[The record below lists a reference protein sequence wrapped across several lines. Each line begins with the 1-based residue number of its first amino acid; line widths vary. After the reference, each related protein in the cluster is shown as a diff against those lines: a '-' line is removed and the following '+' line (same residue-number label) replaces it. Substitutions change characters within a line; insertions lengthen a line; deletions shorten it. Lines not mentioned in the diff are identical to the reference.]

1 MYRNWIGRNPRFPSR
16 LWADVH
22 VPNSLDDLTT
32 VLNSSNNAAES
43 LNRALNRLV
52 PTGGALSVANA
63 TKALTL
69 FKRQAIERLIQLRSY
84 DVTPPSNRESTLSS
98 LIRLQYHLE
107 LKKVLNK
114 PIDDKTKMID
124 LLQNAM
130 RDFRTSLNR
139 AMIFILYNT
148 IKPRIFHL

>member
-1 MYRNWIGRNPRFPSR
+1 MYNNWIGRNPRFPSR

-22 VPNSLDDLTT
+22 VPNDLNDLTT

-52 PTGGALSVANA
+52 PGGALSVANA

-69 FKRQAIERLIQLRSY
+69 FKRQSIEKLIQLRSY
-84 DVTPPSNRESTLSS
+84 DVTPPSNRESTLST
-98 LIRLQYHLE
+98 LLRLQYHLQ

-114 PIDDKTKMID
+114 PLENKSKMID
-124 LLQNAM
+124 LLKDAM
-130 RDFRTSLNR
+130 RDFRISL
-139 AMIFILYNT
+139 IVI
-148 IKPRIFHL
+148 

>member
-1 MYRNWIGRNPRFPSR
+1 MYNNWIGRNPRFPSR

-22 VPNSLDDLTT
+22 VPSDLNDLTT

-52 PTGGALSVANA
+52 PGGGALSVANA

-69 FKRQAIERLIQLRSY
+69 FKRQSIEKLIQLRSY
-84 DVTPPSNRESTLSS
+84 DVTPPSNRESTLST
-98 LIRLQYHLE
+98 LIRLQYHLQ

-114 PIDDKTKMID
+114 PLDNKSKMID
-124 LLQNAM
+124 LLKNAM
-130 RDFRTSLNR
+130 RDFRISL
-139 AMIFILYNT
+139 IVI
-148 IKPRIFHL
+148 